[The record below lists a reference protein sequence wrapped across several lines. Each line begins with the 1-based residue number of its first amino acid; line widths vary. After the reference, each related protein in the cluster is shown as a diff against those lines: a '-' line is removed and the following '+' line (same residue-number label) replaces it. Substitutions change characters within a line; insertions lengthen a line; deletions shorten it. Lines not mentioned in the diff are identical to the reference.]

1 MTVPIT
7 QRLLFVTSIR
17 NAIEDTKWA
26 FPILGGCLLGYDNN
40 KAGYSPLEVDRIWL
54 WVYYNKIPIYLIFY
68 LLKGDYSMYRGPS
81 YFGQLSFA
89 EPRPSKLVL
98 WCGSTILITITISIV
113 TIIIITIIT
122 ITKINMQAQAAY
134 SLHPLLEAEAEDN
147 MSKHHHV
154 YSPCE

>member
-26 FPILGGCLLGYDNN
+26 FPILGGCLLGDDNN
-40 KAGYSPLEVDRIWL
+40 KGYSPLKVARIWL
-54 WVYYNKIPIYLIFY
+54 GVYYNKIPIYLIFY

-98 WCGSTILITITISIV
+98 WCGSTIIIITITISIT
-113 TIIIITIIT
+113 TIIIAIIT
-122 ITKINMQAQAAY
+122 ITKITMQAQAAY
-134 SLHPLLEAEAEDN
+134 S
-147 MSKHHHV
+147 
-154 YSPCE
+154 